1 MKKSLGTIILSA
13 ATALMLAGCCAK
25 GGTEAAPLPD
35 KGEVLTE
42 ILNARKSIRKF
53 AADKPV
59 TDEVMLDILWAANGI
74 NREDGRRTAPS
85 AVNAQDIVMYVCK
98 EDGAYLYKP
107 ETEELDK
114 ISGTDVRPIIAS
126 FNKFAL
132 DNPVV
137 LLCSDYSK
145 FARFSPEAAAKYG
158 AMDAGYVSQNI
169 YIYCA
174 ANDMA
179 TVACAPGMDNK
190 AVQEALLLPETMVPL
205 IYHPVGYPAE

>member
-1 MKKSLGTIILSA
+1 MKKLTTLFITA
-13 ATALMLAGCCAK
+13 AVMAALAGCCAK
-25 GGTEAAPLPD
+25 GKTEAAPLPD
-35 KGEVLTE
+35 KSTILKE
-42 ILNARKSIRKF
+42 ILNERKSIRKF
-53 AADKPV
+53 AEDKPV
-59 TDEVMLDILWAANGI
+59 TDNVMLDILWAANGI

-98 EDGAYLYKP
+98 SEGTYLYHP
-107 ETEELDK
+107 QTEELDQ
-114 ISGTDVRPIIAS
+114 ISGTDIRPIIAS

-132 DNPVV
+132 TNPVI
-137 LLCSDYSK
+137 LLCSDYTK

-174 ANDMA
+174 ANNMA
-179 TVACAPGMDNK
+179 TVACAPSMDNA
-190 AVQEALLLPETMVPL
+190 AVQKALMLPETMVPL